1 MLELY
6 EPLEQALAAVEAQS
20 GAAAAH
26 GRLCGMLTA
35 AERLDSAHWIAEVL
49 ADTTP
54 RGEAAKACLVL
65 LSRLY
70 DETWEALDDP
80 ELGWRI
86 LLPGDSEPLASRAAA
101 LGAWSEGF
109 LLGLAVGGLTD
120 ESALP
125 GEVREAL
132 RDLGEIAQVDTD
144 PEADEENEQAYEELV
159 EYVRVTTLLIREH
172 VRAPEAARGP
182 AAAHKDEPRLH

>member
-35 AERLDSAHWIAEVL
+35 SDRTDSAHWIAEVL
-49 ADTTP
+49 EDTAP

-70 DETWEALDDP
+70 EETWEALEDP
-80 ELGWRI
+80 ELAWRM
-86 LLPGDSEPLASRAAA
+86 LLPDDSEPLGLRAAA

-109 LLGLAVGGLTD
+109 LLGLAIGGLT

-125 GEVREAL
+125 SEAREAL
-132 RDLGEIAQVDTD
+132 SDLGEIARVDTD
-144 PEADEENEQAYEELV
+144 PEADEGDEQAYEELV
-159 EYVRVTTLLIREH
+159 EYVRVATLLIREH
-172 VRAPEAARGP
+172 VRGPQAARVRN
-182 AAAHKDEPRLH
+182 ADHNNEPRLH